1 MRITEHSI
9 EDFAIKLL
17 EHLGY
22 EYIYA
27 PNIAPEFPSDGGV
40 AAAGGR
46 GGIFPS
52 SGGVP
57 AAGGRGGIF
66 PSSGGVPAAGGRGGI
81 FPSSGGVPAAGGRG
95 GQDQRTSYEEI
106 LLTHRLA
113 EAVRRINPTVPPAAQ
128 EEAIKEIQRIHSPEL
143 LTNNESFHRLLTEG
157 IKVSY
162 QKDGQQRGDL
172 VWLIDFN
179 TPENNDFIVANQFTV
194 VEDGVNK
201 RPDVILFVNGIPL
214 VVIELK
220 NAADENATIKSA
232 FRQIETYKAVI
243 PSLFTYNAFTIISDG
258 LEARAGTLSS
268 GMSRFMAWKSADG
281 KEEASHLVSQMETL
295 INGMLNKETL
305 LDLVRHFIVFEKSKK
320 EDSKTGVTTISTVKK
335 LAAYHQ
341 YYAVNRAVESAMRA
355 TGYSPSLKGWH
366 QPAADDGVVN
376 SPSLKGWHQP
386 AADDGVVNSPSLKG
400 WHQPAADDG
409 VVNSPSLKGWH
420 QPAADDGVVNSP
432 SLKGWHQPAADDGVV
447 NSPSLK
453 GWHQPAADDG
463 VVNSPSLKGW
473 HQPAADDGVVN
484 SPSLKGW
491 HQPAADDGV
500 VNSPSLKGW
509 HRPEGDDGVVKRT
522 SKNYFSLPY
531 NPKLKDRAREL
542 RKAGNLPEVLF
553 WNEVKNK
560 QFKGYDFDR
569 QKIIGNYIVDFY
581 CSNCQVVI
589 EIDGSSHDDKVEY
602 DAERDAF
609 LESLGLTV
617 IHIPVNDIMKQIS
630 SVMNMLHEHPALAGT
645 KESPHPPAVGTPPE
659 EGDFVQESPESYGV
673 AGVKSQPKGDRKGGV
688 VWHTQG
694 SGKSLSMVF
703 FTGKIVLALNNPTV
717 VVITD
722 RNDLDD
728 QLFDTFAS
736 STQLLRQE
744 PKQIENRNDL
754 KEKLKVAS
762 GGVIF
767 TTIQK
772 FSPEEGNVYETL
784 SERENIVVI
793 ADEAHRTQYGFK
805 AKTVDEKD
813 EQGNVI
819 GKKTVYGFAKYM
831 RDALPNATYIG
842 FTGTPIESTD
852 VNTPAVFGNYID
864 VYDIAQAV
872 EDGATV
878 RIYYESRLAK
888 VNLSE
893 EGKKLVEELD
903 DELDGEEL
911 TETQKAKAKWTQL
924 EALIGSE
931 NRIKNVANDI
941 IQHFGQRQ
949 EVFEGKGMIV
959 AMSRRIA
966 ADLYGEIIKL
976 KPEWHSADL
985 DKGVIKVVMTAASSD
1000 GEKIAKHHT
1009 TKQQRRMLA
1018 DRMKDPDDELKLVIV
1033 RDMWLTGFDA
1043 PSMHTLY
1050 IDKPMKGHNLMQAIA
1065 RVNRV
1070 YKDKPGGLVVDYLG
1084 IASDLKKALSF
1095 YSDAGGKGDPTIAQA
1110 QAVELMLEKLEVVSQ
1125 MYSEFPSVG
1134 GVSATGGRGGF
1145 PYEDYFQ
1152 AETGQ
1157 KLSMI
1162 LAAEEHIL
1170 GLEDGKKRYINEVT
1184 ALSKAFAIAVPHEQ
1198 AMDVKD
1204 EVSFFQAVKARLAK
1218 FDGTGSGRTDE
1229 EIETTIRQVIDQAL
1243 VSEQVIDVFDAA
1255 GIKKPDISILSE
1267 DFLMELKGMEHKNVA
1282 LEVLKKLLN
1291 DEIIARSKKNLVKSK
1306 SLKEMLENSIKKYHN
1321 KILTAAEVMDE
1332 LIKLSKEIVNM
1343 DSEAKKLGLSD
1354 FEYAFYT
1361 AVANNDSAKQLMQ
1374 QDKLRELAVIL
1385 TERVKQNASIDW
1397 TIKESVR
1404 AKLKVII
1411 KRTLRQYGYPPD
1423 MQKLA
1428 TETVLKQAEMIAN
1441 ELSN

>member
-1 MRITEHSI
+1 
-9 EDFAIKLL
+9 
-17 EHLGY
+17 
-22 EYIYA
+22 
-27 PNIAPEFPSDGGV
+27 
-40 AAAGGR
+40 
-46 GGIFPS
+46 
-52 SGGVP
+52 
-57 AAGGRGGIF
+57 
-66 PSSGGVPAAGGRGGI
+66 
-81 FPSSGGVPAAGGRG
+81 
-95 GQDQRTSYEEI
+95 
-106 LLTHRLA
+106 
-113 EAVRRINPTVPPAAQ
+113 
-128 EEAIKEIQRIHSPEL
+128 
-143 LTNNESFHRLLTEG
+143 
-157 IKVSY
+157 
-162 QKDGQQRGDL
+162 
-172 VWLIDFN
+172 
-179 TPENNDFIVANQFTV
+179 
-194 VEDGVNK
+194 
-201 RPDVILFVNGIPL
+201 
-214 VVIELK
+214 
-220 NAADENATIKSA
+220 
-232 FRQIETYKAVI
+232 
-243 PSLFTYNAFTIISDG
+243 
-258 LEARAGTLSS
+258 
-268 GMSRFMAWKSADG
+268 MSRFMAWKSADG

-295 INGMLNKETL
+295 ITGMLNKETL
-305 LDLVRHFIVFEKSKK
+305 LDLIRHFIVFEKSKK
-320 EDSKTGVTTISTVKK
+320 EDAKTGVTTISTVKK

-355 TGYSPSLKGWH
+355 TGY
-366 QPAADDGVVN
+366 
-376 SPSLKGWHQP
+376 
-386 AADDGVVNSPSLKG
+386 
-400 WHQPAADDG
+400 
-409 VVNSPSLKGWH
+409 
-420 QPAADDGVVNSP
+420 
-432 SLKGWHQPAADDGVV
+432 
-447 NSPSLK
+447 
-453 GWHQPAADDG
+453 
-463 VVNSPSLKGW
+463 
-473 HQPAADDGVVN
+473 
-484 SPSLKGW
+484 
-491 HQPAADDGV
+491 
-500 VNSPSLKGW
+500 
-509 HRPEGDDGVVKRT
+509 T
-522 SKNYFSLPY
+522 
-531 NPKLKDRAREL
+531 
-542 RKAGNLPEVLF
+542 
-553 WNEVKNK
+553 
-560 QFKGYDFDR
+560 
-569 QKIIGNYIVDFY
+569 VDKETPT
-581 CSNCQVVI
+581 N
-589 EIDGSSHDDKVEY
+589 
-602 DAERDAF
+602 
-609 LESLGLTV
+609 
-617 IHIPVNDIMKQIS
+617 M
-630 SVMNMLHEHPALAGT
+630 VM
-645 KESPHPPAVGTPPE
+645 
-659 EGDFVQESPESYGV
+659 QSPESYGV
-673 AGVKSQPKGDRKGGV
+673 VGVKSQPKGDRKGGV

-703 FTGKIVLALNNPTV
+703 FTGKIVLALDNPTV

-805 AKTVDEKD
+805 AKTIDEKD
-813 EQGNVI
+813 DQGNVI

-842 FTGTPIESTD
+842 FTGTPIENTD

-893 EGKKLVEELD
+893 EGQKLVEELD
-903 DELDGEEL
+903 DELDGEDL

-959 AMSRRIA
+959 TMSRRIA
-966 ADLYGEIIKL
+966 ADLYAEIIKL
-976 KPEWHSADL
+976 KPEWHSDDL
-985 DKGVIKVVMTAASSD
+985 DKGLIKVVMTSSSSD
-1000 GEKIAKHHT
+1000 GPKIAKHHT
-1009 TKQQRRMLA
+1009 SKQQRRTLA

-1125 MYSEFPSVG
+1125 MYS
-1134 GVSATGGRGGF
+1134 GF
-1145 PYEDYFQ
+1145 PYKDYFQ

-1291 DEIIARSKKNLVKSK
+1291 DEIKTRAKKNLVKSR
-1306 SLKEMLENSIKKYHN
+1306 SLKEMLEDAIKKYQN

-1332 LIKLSKEIVNM
+1332 LIRLSKEIVNM
-1343 DSEAKKLGLSD
+1343 DSEAKKLGLTD

-1361 AVANNDSAKQLMQ
+1361 AVANNDSARQLMQ

-1428 TETVLKQAEMIAN
+1428 TETVLKQAELIAK
-1441 ELSN
+1441 ELTDI